1 MRVIGVDTGGT
12 FTDLVYV
19 NEETGEAESV
29 KVFSTRRDPSRA
41 ISEAIERLTVG
52 LSEVDLFIH
61 GTTVATNA
69 ILERRGAAVGLL
81 TTTGQL
87 DRLELQRT
95 NLTTLYDLFYRRP
108 QHLVERR
115 LRREISE
122 RLRAD
127 GSVHVPLDE
136 EGVSKAVTELVQAGA
151 EVVAVCFLNSYANPE
166 HELRAKKIASE
177 LFPDVPVVTSSEI
190 LPEILEYER
199 FSTTVISSY
208 LTPMMER
215 YLGNLEQY
223 LVTRGF
229 RGEFRIM
236 QGNGGLMDNSTA
248 RARASTTLESGP
260 AAGVTGA
267 IELMRKLGIGD
278 LITLDMGGTSTDVSL
293 IQGSVAATTSDYFID
308 GLPMRQPLLDIVS
321 VGAGGGSIAWIDEGG
336 GLHVGPASAGASP
349 GPAAY
354 GRGGEHATV
363 TDAHVVLGRITPRF
377 PLGGILEVDFD
388 AALAAVG
395 RVASSLGLSP
405 IEAANGI
412 LTIAEANMVD
422 AIRLISVERGI
433 DPREFVLVAYGGAG
447 PLNAGH
453 VAAELG
459 IANVLVPPRPGI
471 HSALGLTMA
480 DLRHDYV
487 QTVLRRT
494 DEIKWEELAAAVH
507 QLEQRGRKLLIEE
520 GIDESQIET
529 SQSFDMRYVGQAYI
543 PVSVPLPGLEGA
555 KGGALELLAATFHRL
570 HGELYKH
577 SAPEEPTEIVSV
589 RVTARG
595 VRGRNGLHRSR
606 AGGGAPSADL
616 LEVFFAEAGGVVSC
630 PYWRREALEPGYE
643 ADGPCVVTQMDATTV
658 VYPGQKLGVDAHGN
672 IVIRTS

>member
-12 FTDLVYV
+12 FTDLVYID
-19 NEETGEAESV
+19 EKTGEAESV
-29 KVFSTRRDPSRA
+29 KVFSTREDPSQA
-41 ISEAIERLTVG
+41 VSEAVEQLTVG
-52 LSEVDLFIH
+52 MSEVDLFIH

-69 ILERRGAAVGLL
+69 ILERRGAPVGLL
-81 TTTGQL
+81 TTEGQF

-108 QHLVERR
+108 EHLVDRR
-115 LRREISE
+115 LRREVCE

-127 GSVHVPLDE
+127 GSVYMPLDE
-136 EGVSKAVTELVQAGA
+136 AGVGKAVTELVQAGA
-151 EVVAVCFLNSYANPE
+151 EVLAICFLNSYANPE
-166 HELRAKKIASE
+166 HERRAKTIANE
-177 LFPDVPVVTSSEI
+177 LFPDVPAVTSSEI

-199 FSTTVISSY
+199 FSTTVISGY
-208 LTPMMER
+208 LTPMMDR

-229 RGEFRIM
+229 RGSFRIM
-236 QGNGGLMDNSTA
+236 QGNGGLMDSATA

-267 IELMRKLGIGD
+267 IKLANRIGIGD
-278 LITLDMGGTSTDVSL
+278 LITLDMGGTSTDVCL
-293 IQGSVAATTSDYFID
+293 IQDGVAATTSDYFID

-363 TDAHVVLGRITPRF
+363 TDAHVVLGRLTPRY
-377 PLGGILEVDFD
+377 PLGGILEVDID
-388 AALAAVG
+388 AAQTAVG

-433 DPREFVLVAYGGAG
+433 DPREFVLVAFGGAG
-447 PLNAGH
+447 PLNAGR

-459 IANVLVPPRPGI
+459 IRNVLVPPRPGI

-494 DEIKWEELAAAVH
+494 DEVDWEYLDAAV
-507 QLEQRGRKLLIEE
+507 QRLEQSGRKLLVEE
-520 GIDESQIET
+520 GIGDSLIET
-529 SQSFDMRYVGQAYI
+529 HRSFDMRYVGQAYI
-543 PVSVPLPGLEGA
+543 PVSVPLPRSDGA
-555 KGGALELLAATFHRL
+555 NGDALELLATAFHRL
-570 HGELYKH
+570 HNDLYKH
-577 SAPEEPTEIVSV
+577 SAPDEPTEIVSV
-589 RVTARG
+589 RVTATG
-595 VRGRNGLHRSR
+595 VRRHDLHRPRPGRS
-606 AGGGAPSADL
+606 ASSADR
-616 LEVFFAEAGGVVSC
+616 LEVFFAETGAVVDC
-630 PYWRREALEPGYE
+630 PCWRREALAPGYE

-658 VYPGQKLGVDAHGN
+658 VYPGQKLGVDADGN
-672 IVIRTS
+672 ILIRTG

>member
-1 MRVIGVDTGGT
+1 MRVVGVDTGGT

-19 NEETGEAESV
+19 NEGTGDAESV
-29 KVFSTRRDPSRA
+29 KVFSTRQDPSVA
-41 ISEAIERLTVG
+41 VSEAVEQLTVG

-81 TTTGQL
+81 TTEGQF

-108 QHLVERR
+108 EHLVDRR
-115 LRREISE
+115 LRREVCE

-127 GSVHVPLDE
+127 GSVYLPLDE
-136 EGVSKAVTELVQAGA
+136 EGVGEAVTELVEAGA
-151 EVVAVCFLNSYANPE
+151 DVLAICFLNSYANPE
-166 HELRAKKIASE
+166 HERRAKAIATE
-177 LFPDVPVVTSSEI
+177 LFPDIPAVTSSEI

-199 FSTTVISSY
+199 FSTTVISGY

-215 YLGNLEQY
+215 YLGNLERY
-223 LVTRGF
+223 LVEHGF
-229 RGEFRIM
+229 RGGFRIM
-236 QGNGGLMDNSTA
+236 QGNGGLMDNATA

-267 IELMRKLGIGD
+267 IKLANRIGIGD
-278 LITLDMGGTSTDVSL
+278 LITLDMGGTSTDVCL
-293 IQGSVAATTSDYFID
+293 IRDGVAATTSDYFID

-363 TDAHVVLGRITPRF
+363 TDAHVVLGRLTPRY
-377 PLGGILEVDFD
+377 PLGGILEVDID
-388 AALAAVG
+388 AAKAAVG

-447 PLNAGH
+447 PLNAGR
-453 VAAELG
+453 VATELG
-459 IANVLVPPRPGI
+459 IRNVLVPPRPGI

-494 DEIKWEELAAAVH
+494 EEVDWEYLDDAVH
-507 QLEQRGRKLLIEE
+507 ELEQCGRRLLAEE
-520 GIDESQIET
+520 GIAELDIKT
-529 SQSFDMRYVGQAYI
+529 NRSFDMRYVGQAYI
-543 PVSVPLPGLEGA
+543 PVSVPLPELDGVNGD
-555 KGGALELLAATFHRL
+555 ALEYLATAFHRL
-570 HGELYKH
+570 HDDLYRH
-577 SAPEEPTEIVSV
+577 SAPDEPTEIVSV

-595 VRGRNGLHRSR
+595 VRSR
-606 AGGGAPSADL
+606 DFQRPRPGDSAGEADR
-616 LEVFFAEAGGVVSC
+616 LEVFFAEAGGLVDC
-630 PYWRREALEPGYE
+630 PCWRREALEPGYE

-658 VYPGQKLGVDAHGN
+658 IYPGQTLGVDDDGN
-672 IVIRTS
+672 ILIRTG